1 MAYTAPGYYLIEPA
15 NPTDELSEAIRRFDV
30 GWKIRHSRTDD
41 LLLYHYTTPRG
52 LKGILESR
60 SLWCGHAFYFNDPNE
75 IKYGTD
81 LIHDILI
88 DIRAREVNN
97 EIQTFLEK
105 LSEQLGWTFKGLE
118 YNPFMV
124 CFCESSTMLSQ
135 WRSYA
140 AGGMGYCIGF
150 NFSDA
155 IRRANNLEDL
165 SPERR
170 PALRKVIYKED
181 DQRKLA
187 YEYLEAV
194 IDAVRASRNG
204 GTHRTARWMDVVSVM
219 AAQAV
224 NHLIDMVLCFKRQ
237 EYREEREW
245 RLLWV
250 TQPNHLPEN
259 LGIRSHEQILSPYRV
274 AYLIDTSEENAP
286 TMPVASIHFGP
297 AQDPS
302 IAKITLDQI
311 IRKYESDNHPIKLN
325 RSDIVIEEPGY
336 KFRWP

>member
-15 NPTDELSEAIRRFDV
+15 NPTVELSEAIGQFDV
-30 GWKIRHSRTDD
+30 GWRNRHSRTDD
-41 LLLYHYTTPRG
+41 LLLYHYTTPPG

-88 DIRAREVNN
+88 DIRAREANR

-105 LSEQLGWTFKGLE
+105 LSEQLGWTFKGLD

-124 CFCESSTMLSQ
+124 CFCEPSTMLSQ

-140 AGGMGYCIGF
+140 DGGMGYCIGF

-155 IRRANNLEDL
+155 IHHADNLEDL

-170 PALRKVIYKED
+170 PTLRQVIYRED

-187 YEYLEAV
+187 YEYLETV

-204 GTHRTARWMDVVSVM
+204 GTHRTAHWMDVVSVM

-224 NHLIDMVLCFKRQ
+224 NHLIDMVLCFKRH
-237 EYREEREW
+237 EYGEEREW

-250 TQPNHLPEN
+250 TQPGHLPEN
-259 LGIRSHEQILSPYRV
+259 LGI
-274 AYLIDTSEENAP
+274 
-286 TMPVASIHFGP
+286 
-297 AQDPS
+297 
-302 IAKITLDQI
+302 
-311 IRKYESDNHPIKLN
+311 
-325 RSDIVIEEPGY
+325 
-336 KFRWP
+336 